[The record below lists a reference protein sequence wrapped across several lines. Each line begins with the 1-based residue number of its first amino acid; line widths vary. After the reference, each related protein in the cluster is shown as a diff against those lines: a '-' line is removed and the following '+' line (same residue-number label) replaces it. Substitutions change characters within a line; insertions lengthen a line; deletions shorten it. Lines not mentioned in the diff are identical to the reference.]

1 MSALSTPAENP
12 PPISVFVADK
22 SSLVRAGLQGLLNED
37 KRFELVG
44 LAENGADFLE
54 VVDRQQ
60 FQVAVIGWVMPSMDG
75 RSVLESLRERP
86 GSPRVVIY
94 TGHANSD
101 LPRQVMRLGGAGFC
115 WKSEPPSQLLD
126 TVAAVASGQMIF
138 PYVDVRGLDSPPLA
152 SLTPR
157 ERELLAALSEG
168 KSNAQLAARFEISI
182 QTVKFHLKNVYQKL
196 GIANR
201 AQAVAFYVNEIN

>member
-1 MSALSTPAENP
+1 MNSP
-12 PPISVFVADK
+12 PTTAQSPSPISVFVVDK
-22 SSLVRAGLQGLLNED
+22 SSLVRVGLQGLLNQDE
-37 KRFELVG
+37 RFELAG
-44 LAENGADFLE
+44 LAENGAEFLE
-54 VVDRQQ
+54 VSSRQQ
-60 FQVAVIGWVMPSMDG
+60 FDVAVIGWVMPTLDG
-75 RSVLESLRERP
+75 RSVLEKLRERT
-86 GSPRVVIY
+86 GAPRVVIY
-94 TGHANSD
+94 TGHANTD

-152 SLTPR
+152 LLTPR

-168 KSNAQLAARFEISI
+168 RSNAQLASHFEISI
-182 QTVKFHLKNVYQKL
+182 QTVKFHLKNVYEKL

-201 AQAVAFYVNEIN
+201 AQVVAFYVGEIT

>member
-1 MSALSTPAENP
+1 MSAENRS
-12 PPISVFVADK
+12 PISVFVADK
-22 SSLVRAGLQGLLNED
+22 SSLVRVGLQGLLNED
-37 KRFELVG
+37 KRFELIG
-44 LAENGADFLE
+44 LADNGAEFLE

-60 FQVAVIGWVMPSMDG
+60 FQVAVIGWVMPTMDG

-86 GSPRVVIY
+86 RAPRVVIY

-157 ERELLAALSEG
+157 ERELLAALSDG
-168 KSNAQLAARFEISI
+168 KSNAQLAAHFEISI
-182 QTVKFHLKNVYQKL
+182 QTVKFHLKNVYEKL

-201 AQAVAFYVNEIN
+201 AQAVARYVNEVN